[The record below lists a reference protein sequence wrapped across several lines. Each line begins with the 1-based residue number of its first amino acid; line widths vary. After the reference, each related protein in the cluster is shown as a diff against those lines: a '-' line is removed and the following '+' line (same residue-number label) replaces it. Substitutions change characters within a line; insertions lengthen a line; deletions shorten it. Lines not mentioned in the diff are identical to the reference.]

1 MTAIGVVE
9 TVSIPLG
16 VLAGD
21 QMVKTAQVELVTA
34 QTVCAGKYIVVVSG
48 EVAAVRSAV
57 AAGVESAASALVDSL
72 VIANVDERVVAAM
85 AGACPTEQV
94 QAVGVM
100 ETFSLAS
107 SISAAD
113 TAVKAADV
121 ELIEVR
127 LGRGMGGKSFVI
139 VTGEVAA
146 VEAAVQAA
154 EGSEQT
160 QGLISSS
167 VVIPSS
173 RICHGVKKSGSP
185 MEREITSS
193 ISFAMSKKRR
203 IPEGLI
209 TRARS
214 FRYLL

>member
-57 AAGVESAASALVDSL
+57 AAGVSAASALVDSL

-94 QAVGVM
+94 LAVGVM

-154 EGSEQT
+154 ESSEET

-167 VVIPSS
+167 VVIPSPHMD
-173 RICHGVKKSGSP
+173 I
-185 MEREITSS
+185 I
-193 ISFAMSKKRR
+193 
-203 IPEGLI
+203 
-209 TRARS
+209 RA
-214 FRYLL
+214 LL

>member
-85 AGACPTEQV
+85 AGACPVEQV
-94 QAVGVM
+94 LAVGVM

-167 VVIPSS
+167 VVIPSPHMDIIRS
-173 RICHGVKKSGSP
+173 LLRRRRGEAHQKTRKQNPENKIKKQ
-185 MEREITSS
+185 R
-193 ISFAMSKKRR
+193 KRR
-203 IPEGLI
+203 YSP
-209 TRARS
+209 
-214 FRYLL
+214 

>member
-72 VIANVDERVVAAM
+72 VIANVDEHVVAAM
-85 AGACPTEQV
+85 AGACPVEQV
-94 QAVGVM
+94 LAVGVM

-167 VVIPSS
+167 VVIPSPHMD
-173 RICHGVKKSGSP
+173 I
-185 MEREITSS
+185 I
-193 ISFAMSKKRR
+193 
-203 IPEGLI
+203 
-209 TRARS
+209 RA
-214 FRYLL
+214 LL

>member
-34 QTVCAGKYIVVVSG
+34 QTVCAGKYIIVVSG

-85 AGACPTEQV
+85 AGACPEQV

-113 TAVKAADV
+113 TAVKTADV

-167 VVIPSS
+167 VVIPSPHMD
-173 RICHGVKKSGSP
+173 I
-185 MEREITSS
+185 I
-193 ISFAMSKKRR
+193 
-203 IPEGLI
+203 
-209 TRARS
+209 RA
-214 FRYLL
+214 LM

>member
-34 QTVCAGKYIVVVSG
+34 QTVCAGKYIIVVSG
-48 EVAAVRSAV
+48 DV

-85 AGACPTEQV
+85 AGACPVEQV
-94 QAVGVM
+94 LAVGVM

-167 VVIPSS
+167 VVIPSPHMD
-173 RICHGVKKSGSP
+173 I
-185 MEREITSS
+185 I
-193 ISFAMSKKRR
+193 
-203 IPEGLI
+203 
-209 TRARS
+209 RA
-214 FRYLL
+214 LL

>member
-1 MTAIGVVE
+1 MQKRYRSQEVKAHDRHWRGGDGQH
-9 TVSIPLG
+9 P
-16 VLAGD
+16 AGCAAR
-21 QMVKTAQVELVTA
+21 VIRWSKRHRWSLCTA

-85 AGACPTEQV
+85 AGACPVEQV
-94 QAVGVM
+94 LAVGVM

-167 VVIPSS
+167 VVIPSPHMD
-173 RICHGVKKSGSP
+173 I
-185 MEREITSS
+185 I
-193 ISFAMSKKRR
+193 
-203 IPEGLI
+203 
-209 TRARS
+209 RA
-214 FRYLL
+214 LL

>member
-34 QTVCAGKYIVVVSG
+34 QTVCAGKYIVVSG

-167 VVIPSS
+167 VVIPSPHMD
-173 RICHGVKKSGSP
+173 I
-185 MEREITSS
+185 I
-193 ISFAMSKKRR
+193 
-203 IPEGLI
+203 
-209 TRARS
+209 RA
-214 FRYLL
+214 LL

>member
-34 QTVCAGKYIVVVSG
+34 QTVCAGKYIIVVSG
-48 EVAAVRSAV
+48 EVA

-85 AGACPTEQV
+85 AGACPAEQV

-127 LGRGMGGKSFVI
+127 LGRGMGGKSFII

-167 VVIPSS
+167 VVIPSPHMD
-173 RICHGVKKSGSP
+173 I
-185 MEREITSS
+185 I
-193 ISFAMSKKRR
+193 
-203 IPEGLI
+203 
-209 TRARS
+209 RA
-214 FRYLL
+214 LM

>member
-121 ELIEVR
+121 ELVSAIEEMSLDDAAGAHQFQR
-127 LGRGMGGKSFVI
+127 RDPLAAYGYRPRPD
-139 VTGEVAA
+139 VTAA
-146 VEAAVQAA
+146 
-154 EGSEQT
+154 G
-160 QGLISSS
+160 
-167 VVIPSS
+167 
-173 RICHGVKKSGSP
+173 
-185 MEREITSS
+185 
-193 ISFAMSKKRR
+193 
-203 IPEGLI
+203 
-209 TRARS
+209 
-214 FRYLL
+214 